1 MTNWFDRGGAAYAL
15 RRPDY
20 PGELAAWLA
29 ESAPGRKHAL
39 DVGCGTGQFTRLL
52 AGAFDEVTGFDPSA
66 DQLAH
71 AAAHPRI
78 RYVCAPAEK
87 LDAPNGC
94 ADLIT
99 AAQAAHW
106 FDLPAFYDEAR
117 RVAAPGAVLALISY
131 GAPQLYR
138 SALIVTDQGAEK
150 TRGAGHSSG
159 PSVLDPELDARFQR
173 FYTQEIGPY
182 WPAERRL
189 VDSGYRD
196 LAFPFTEIEPPR
208 LEIRRDWDLAALLGY
223 IGTWSATRRAQE
235 AGADALLERF
245 AADLAV
251 LWGDPATT
259 RVVRWPING
268 RICRL

>member
-29 ESAPGRKHAL
+29 ESAPGRKRAL

-52 AGAFDEVTGFDPSA
+52 ADAFDEVTGFDPSA

-87 LDAPNGC
+87 LDAPDAC

-131 GAPQLYR
+131 GAPQFDA
-138 SALIVTDQGAEK
+138 ALN
-150 TRGAGHSSG
+150 
-159 PSVLDPELDARFQR
+159 PRFQH
-173 FYTQEIGPY
+173 FYSQEIGPY

-196 LAFPFTEIEPPR
+196 LTFPFTEIEPPR

-245 AADLAV
+245 AADLAAS
-251 LWGDPATT
+251 WGDPAAT

>member
-29 ESAPGRKHAL
+29 ESAPGRKRAL

-52 AGAFDEVTGFDPSA
+52 ADAFDEVTGFDPSA

-87 LDAPNGC
+87 LDAPNAC

-117 RVAAPGAVLALISY
+117 RVAAPGAILALITY
-131 GAPQLYR
+131 GAP
-138 SALIVTDQGAEK
+138 E
-150 TRGAGHSSG
+150 
-159 PSVLDPELDARFQR
+159 LDPELNSRFQH
-173 FYTQEIGPY
+173 FYSQEIGPY

-196 LAFPFTEIEPPR
+196 LAFPFAEIEPPR

>member
-29 ESAPGRKHAL
+29 ESTPGRKRAL

-52 AGAFDEVTGFDPSA
+52 ADAFDEVTGFDPSA
-66 DQLAH
+66 DQLAN

-87 LDAPNGC
+87 LDAPDAC

-117 RVAAPGAVLALISY
+117 RVAAPGAILALISY
-131 GAPQLYR
+131 GAPQFDA
-138 SALIVTDQGAEK
+138 ALN
-150 TRGAGHSSG
+150 
-159 PSVLDPELDARFQR
+159 PRFQR

-223 IGTWSATRRAQE
+223 IGTWSAARRAQE
-235 AGADALLERF
+235 AGADALLKRF
-245 AADLAV
+245 AADLAES
-251 LWGDPATT
+251 WGDPATK